1 MKKGKNKIEKNFRGK
16 RLLNGV
22 SFFKPFTFLIV
33 FSFSFFVS
41 FLPVSGSG
49 DDPVHEIP
57 VLVLKFFPLDETGKL
72 NRSVIGTDLPDADR
86 NLSAI
91 RAKIS
96 RLNSEGLAFMENA
109 SRYKG
114 YKNSSVVSSIG
125 PVILDEIEYLE
136 PIPVALSSDGNTS
149 PTNKTAYLNRA
160 NVCDYVDNRGVREV
174 WVWMYHSDVV
184 YPVESNMAMGR
195 NIEDLWNYNG
205 YGDVSNS
212 RQLNDLPICDNTY
225 TVYEFNYGRG
235 LGEMIED
242 FAHQIERLLS
252 YADDTLFSKFVGWTG
267 SYINDSG
274 CGSVH
279 YTPNSRREHGWY
291 NRTEVLSSCEDWKPD
306 GSGTKKLVS
315 CETWGG
321 SGCPD
326 DGGAAWK
333 KWWMQNIPG
342 RDNGLSY
349 NGAGLRNWWDF
360 LGDFDE
366 ALSLNRSL
374 TLSDSSVV
382 DICDRTPEV
391 RDAILYTLSVVN
403 CSSVKLGKLGS
414 VFVLDLSSRGIDS
427 LKGGDFDGLTNLQY
441 LRLYNNDL
449 VSLPPGVFDNL
460 TNLDR
465 LYLSGNGLVSLSPG
479 VFDSLTNLRYLSL
492 YENGLVSLS
501 PGVFDSLTNLEEL
514 YLSGNGLVSLSPGVF
529 DKLISLD
536 RLSLSGNGLVSLS
549 PGVFDSLTNLEELY
563 LSGNGLV
570 SLSPGVFDNLTNL
583 DRLDLYDND
592 LVSLSPGVFDNLTNL
607 DRLDLSGNGLVSLS
621 PGVFDNLTNLDRLD
635 LSGNGLVS
643 LSPGVF
649 DNLTGLGYLDLSGN
663 GLVSLSPGVFDNLT
677 GLGYLDFSANGLVS
691 LPPGVFDNL
700 TDLTNL
706 NFSGNGLV
714 SLSPGVFDNLTG
726 LGYLDFSANGLV
738 SLPPGVFDNLT
749 YLRELGLSGNGL
761 VSLSPGGV

>member
-1 MKKGKNKIEKNFRGK
+1 MKRGKNKIEKNFRGK

-22 SFFKPFTFLIV
+22 GFFKPFTFLIV

-114 YKNSSVVSSIG
+114 YKNSSAVSSIG

-136 PIPVALSSDGNTS
+136 PIPVALSSDGNTP

-212 RQLNDLPICDNTY
+212 SQLNDLPICDNTY

-279 YTPNSRREHGWY
+279 YTPNSRREYGWY

-349 NGAGLRNWWDF
+349 NGADLRNWWDF

-403 CSSVKLGKLGS
+403 CSSVNRSSVDLGR
-414 VFVLDLSSRGIDS
+414 VFSLDLSSRGIDS
-427 LKGGDFDGLTNLQY
+427 LKVGDFDGLTNLRE
-441 LRLYNNDL
+441 LRLYNNGLVSLPEGVFDGLTNLEQLHLYGNGLVSLPEGVFDGLTNLEQLHLHRNDL
-449 VSLPPGVFDNL
+449 VSLPEGVFDGL
-460 TNLDR
+460 TNLGE
-465 LYLSGNGLVSLSPG
+465 LVLSGNGLVSLPEG
-479 VFDSLTNLRYLSL
+479 VFDGLTNLEQLYLSDNDL
-492 YENGLVSLS
+492 GSLS
-501 PGVFDSLTNLEEL
+501 PGVFDGLTNLYRL
-514 YLSGNGLVSLSPGVF
+514 YLSGTGLVSLPEGFFDNLTNLGELDLSDNDLGSLSPGVFDNLTRLRELSLSGTGLVSLPEGFFDNLTNLHELDLSDNDLSSLSPGVF
-529 DKLISLD
+529 DKLIILY
-536 RLSLSGNGLVSLS
+536 RLNLSGNGWS
-549 PGVFDSLTNLEELY
+549 
-563 LSGNGLV
+563 

-583 DRLDLYDND
+583 CVLDLSDND
-592 LVSLSPGVFDNLTNL
+592 LGSFPSEVFDNLTNL
-607 DRLDLSGNGLVSLS
+607 CVLDLS
-621 PGVFDNLTNLDRLD
+621 DT
-635 LSGNGLVS
+635 
-643 LSPGVF
+643 
-649 DNLTGLGYLDLSGN
+649 
-663 GLVSLSPGVFDNLT
+663 
-677 GLGYLDFSANGLVS
+677 
-691 LPPGVFDNL
+691 
-700 TDLTNL
+700 
-706 NFSGNGLV
+706 
-714 SLSPGVFDNLTG
+714 
-726 LGYLDFSANGLV
+726 
-738 SLPPGVFDNLT
+738 
-749 YLRELGLSGNGL
+749 
-761 VSLSPGGV
+761 